1 MRQRIRSHLTYANVV
16 ATLALFLVLGG
27 GTAMAAFVVSSNSQ
41 IGPGTVSGHS
51 PPSGKHS
58 NLIAGSVNRTDLSAA
73 TKTSFA
79 LRCPAGMLRAGDLC
93 FETQLR
99 RDNWPT
105 AIQTCAAAG
114 RHLPD
119 ADELALVF
127 DHLGAPQ
134 GDEWVSNWWNDAN
147 GNQISQVAGLVSEN
161 DSRQLSYGGGIRDI
175 VDNRIDYRC
184 VSSPSN

>member
-1 MRQRIRSHLTYANVV
+1 MRQRIRSHLTYANVMV
-16 ATLALFLVLGG
+16 TILAFVVLGG

-73 TKTSFA
+73 TKISFA

-93 FETQLR
+93 YETQLR
-99 RDNWPT
+99 HDNWPT

-127 DHLGAPQ
+127 EHLGAPQ
-134 GDEWVSNWWNDAN
+134 DDEWVSTWWNDASQN
-147 GNQISQVAGLVSEN
+147 GIAEVAGIVSEN
-161 DSRQLSYGGGIRDI
+161 DSRQLIYQGGIRDI
-175 VDNRIDYRC
+175 PDNRIGYRC
-184 VSSPSN
+184 VSSPTN